1 MSEKSVDCGSQ
12 RKGHKKSLDL
22 LCQEYVIRT
31 SDVEYHVRQAKDAAK
46 ELLPLHS
53 KVEFVLAKD
62 KMKFTL
68 NGKKYE
74 YRVVSEEAL
83 EAKAEAGSH

>member
-1 MSEKSVDCGSQ
+1 MSVCSGS
-12 RKGHKKSLDL
+12 
-22 LCQEYVIRT
+22 RT
-31 SDVEYHVRQAKDAAK
+31 SDVDYHIRQAKDSGNK
-46 ELLPLHS
+46 LLLLHS

-74 YRVVSEEAL
+74 YRGRIRGDPKSEGACRIAL
-83 EAKAEAGSH
+83 RR

>member
-1 MSEKSVDCGSQ
+1 M
-12 RKGHKKSLDL
+12 
-22 LCQEYVIRT
+22 IR
-31 SDVEYHVRQAKDAAK
+31 SSAVEYHVRQAKDSSK
-46 ELLPLHS
+46 ELLPLRR

-83 EAKAEAGSH
+83 EANAGAGSH